1 MRRHADVVRAAGAE
15 AVVCV
20 TDRLL
25 ERLRRASR
33 TTLSAN

>member
-1 MRRHADVVRAAGAE
+1 MRRHADVARAAGAE
-15 AVVCV
+15 TVVSV

-33 TTLSAN
+33 TTESAN